1 MFSVEARLMNN
12 FLIYRYY
19 TNNVIEFP
27 VGRYYKPFDV
37 INGLMFEQICIIV
50 KGVYMSFW
58 IVDQNENLSLK
69 YKNNLR

>member
-50 KGVYMSFW
+50 KGVYMSF
-58 IVDQNENLSLK
+58 
-69 YKNNLR
+69 